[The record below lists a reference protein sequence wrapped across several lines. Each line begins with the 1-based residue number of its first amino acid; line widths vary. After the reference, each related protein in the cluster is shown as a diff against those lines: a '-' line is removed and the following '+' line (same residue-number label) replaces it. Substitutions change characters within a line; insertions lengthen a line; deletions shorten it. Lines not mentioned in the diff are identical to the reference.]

1 MRAAYEE
8 LQISFTERE
17 SLECGTRTRM
27 DAEMGKLQESNRNLR
42 GEIVLGFKKENYF
55 KMNAKFLELVC

>member
-1 MRAAYEE
+1 MRVAYEE

-42 GEIVLGFKKENYF
+42 GEIVLGFKKDIIL
-55 KMNAKFLELVC
+55 K